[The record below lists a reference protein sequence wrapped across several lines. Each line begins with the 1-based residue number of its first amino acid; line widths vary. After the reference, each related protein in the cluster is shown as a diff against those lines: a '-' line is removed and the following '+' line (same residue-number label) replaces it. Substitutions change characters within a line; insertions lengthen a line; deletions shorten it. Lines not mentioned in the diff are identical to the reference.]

1 MKRTISTLL
10 LTIISLVILGLLSNQ
25 VQYNKPAIRDIELTH
40 KEVDYQSFFNEL
52 KDQEINLDR
61 SKNTIE
67 YKATKELDASLFN
80 EVDFVNYA
88 PNKNKVEFDYKM
100 KYDANENKFNLSI
113 SAKTDKGKVI
123 DNWEGTPFV
132 KENKEIDIVFATDN
146 RLVYLSD
153 LEEKGL
159 INNCGWFSRLFKKI
173 AKVAIALA
181 VVATVVAIAVV
192 AAPIVAAAI
201 PAFAG
206 GAVALS
212 GGVAASAM
220 AASAVGAATVAT
232 TAFAV
237 ATTTALTASVVAG
250 ISLAVDK
257 LSNKIKSYN
266 TINKSKKI
274 STHKIKA
281 ILKEAIKD
289 NNKKSKKTVVYLGK
303 SPEYY
308 NVALKDKENRVI
320 YFYLK
325 NELWSK
331 YSNMYTLESMWLI
344 NEAFL
349 NFCYINEI
357 NNGWQFRL
365 TTDYSIFLQK
375 RNLNEYGG
383 FYSRELNYLKDTG
396 HSFSTFKESDL
407 YYNVFLNTKIYG

>member
-1 MKRTISTLL
+1 MKSSISTLL
-10 LTIISLVILGLLSNQ
+10 ITVISLVIIGLLRNQ
-25 VQYNKPAIRDIELTH
+25 VQYNKPIIRDIELTH

-173 AKVAIALA
+173 AKVAIAVA

-192 AAPIVAAAI
+192 AAPVVAAAI

-212 GGVAASAM
+212 GGIAAGAM
-220 AASAVGAATVAT
+220 AASAATASAVAT
-232 TAFAV
+232 TAFIIASTSLIAATLAEGIELTLSKISDEIKEHNKLHKTNLSELAISNILKKAMKYKNNNAKKTAV
-237 ATTTALTASVVAG
+237 YLGREPEYWNAVNSEKKDNVVSFRLT
-250 ISLAVDK
+250 DDEW
-257 LSNKIKSYN
+257 NFYN
-266 TINKSKKI
+266 SKYTLYGLWLINKSFLNLC
-274 STHKIKA
+274 
-281 ILKEAIKD
+281 ILFE
-289 NNKKSKKTVVYLGK
+289 KSKDWK
-303 SPEYY
+303 
-308 NVALKDKENRVI
+308 
-320 YFYLK
+320 
-325 NELWSK
+325 
-331 YSNMYTLESMWLI
+331 
-344 NEAFL
+344 
-349 NFCYINEI
+349 
-357 NNGWQFRL
+357 FRL
-365 TTDYSIFLQK
+365 TSDYLEYLKFIP
-375 RNLNEYGG
+375 LNQRGS
-383 FYSRELNYLKDTG
+383 FYSRELLHLKQTG
-396 HSFSTFKESDL
+396 HTFALQKTNGL
-407 YYNVFLNTKIYG
+407 YYEVYFSY